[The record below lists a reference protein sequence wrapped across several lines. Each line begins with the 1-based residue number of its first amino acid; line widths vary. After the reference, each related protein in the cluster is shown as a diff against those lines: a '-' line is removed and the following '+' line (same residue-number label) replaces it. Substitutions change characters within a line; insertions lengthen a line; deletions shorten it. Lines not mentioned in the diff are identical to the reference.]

1 VVFIVSIDKEVEL
14 ITEGVDTI
22 VSEEELA
29 EKIKKC
35 RNEKKPMRIKYGADP
50 SAPDIHLG
58 HAVCLYKLKT
68 LQELGHH
75 IIFLIGDFTGMI
87 GDPSGKKKTRP
98 QLTQEEI
105 KENARTYKEQVSKIL
120 DVEKTEISYNS
131 GWLSSMS
138 FEDVIR
144 LCSKYTVARL
154 LERDDFSLRFNEGI
168 PIRVHELLYPLSQ
181 GYDSVALEIDLE
193 MGGRDQLFNFLLGR
207 DLQREFGQ
215 EPQIVLTMPLLT
227 GLDGTQKMS
236 KSLNNQIG
244 ITDEP
249 ADMFGKVMSIPD
261 ESLIEFYKLTSQL
274 PASKIADIIKRIEG
288 EEINPRDAKLDLAK
302 IIVSLY
308 YNKKTSLEAEK
319 EFKKVFVDKEIPTE
333 IDEISISSEDG
344 QVWIVKLIVDCG
356 FASSNSEAR
365 RLVEQ
370 GAVYIDGER
379 VNDIDTDINIKEEPV
394 LRVGKRKF
402 ARIKT

>member
-1 VVFIVSIDKEVEL
+1 
-14 ITEGVDTI
+14 
-22 VSEEELA
+22 
-29 EKIKKC
+29 
-35 RNEKKPMRIKYGADP
+35 
-50 SAPDIHLG
+50 
-58 HAVCLYKLKT
+58 
-68 LQELGHH
+68 
-75 IIFLIGDFTGMI
+75 MI